1 MTADV
6 LSARA
11 LNRATLARQHLD
23 ARVRMT
29 AVAMVEHL
37 VGMQAQAPW
46 PPYTGLWT
54 RIEGFGHE
62 ELGDALTSRRLVRV
76 LLHRGTVHLVSAAD
90 CLALRP
96 LVRPV
101 LVRGHRAEV
110 RAAFAD
116 AERIARLTREVLDA
130 RGPLTPTELGAVLA
144 ELLPGTPA
152 KVLTDVARTTVALV
166 QVPPRAVWGAG
177 GATRYATAESWLGA
191 ERRAAGLPELVRRYL
206 AAFGPAT
213 VADIQA
219 WCGLTRLR
227 EVTDAMPDLLRLRGE
242 DGAALLDVPEAPRPG
257 PGAPAP
263 VRFLA
268 EFDNVLLSYAD
279 RGRIVP
285 EAARPYLFS
294 KNGVIPGT
302 VLVDGVVRAVWR
314 AERGRVA
321 VTPLRRLTGAERG
334 EVEAEGAALA
344 GFLAGARGEV
354 RVGPV
359 AEPAPAPLTRKRSA
373 PSPRGRR

>member
-1 MTADV
+1 MTAV
-6 LSARA
+6 LTRRA

-23 ARVRMT
+23 ARVRT
-29 AVAMVEHL
+29 PAVAMVEHL

-54 RIEGFGHE
+54 RIEGFRHE
-62 ELGDALTSRRLVRV
+62 ELAEALSSRRLVRV

-101 LVRGHRAEV
+101 LVRGHRAKV

-130 RGPLTPTELGAVLA
+130 RGPLTPTELGAALA

-152 KVLTDVARTTVALV
+152 KVLADVARTTVALV

-177 GATRYATAESWLGA
+177 GATRYATAEAWLGA
-191 ERRAAGLPELVRRYL
+191 EQRASGLPELVRRYL

-213 VADIQA
+213 VADVQA

-227 EVTDAMPDLLRLRGE
+227 EVTDAMPDLLRVRDE
-242 DGAALLDVPEAPRPG
+242 DGAALLDLPEAPRPG
-257 PGAPAP
+257 PEAPAP

-294 KNGVIPGT
+294 KNGLVPGT

-314 AERGRVA
+314 AEKGVVT
-321 VTPLRRLTGAERG
+321 VTPLRKLTGAELAG
-334 EVEAEGAALA
+334 VEAEGAGLA
-344 GFLAGARGEV
+344 AFLAGARGEV

-359 AEPAPAPLTRKRSA
+359 AA
-373 PSPRGRR
+373 

>member
-1 MTADV
+1 MTAAV

-23 ARVRMT
+23 ARVRMPAT
-29 AVAMVEHL
+29 AMVEHL

-46 PPYTGLWT
+46 PPYTGLWA
-54 RIEGFGHE
+54 RIDGFRHE
-62 ELGDALTSRRLVRV
+62 ELAQALTSRRLVRV

-96 LVRPV
+96 LVQPV
-101 LVRGHRAEV
+101 LARGYRAQL
-110 RAAFAD
+110 RASLAD
-116 AERIARLTREVLDA
+116 AGRIARLTREVLDE
-130 RGPLTPTELGAVLA
+130 RGPLTPGELGAALA

-191 ERRAAGLPELVRRYL
+191 GQRAAGLPELVRRYL
-206 AAFGPAT
+206 AAFGPAS
-213 VADIQA
+213 VADVQA

-227 EVTDAMPDLLRLRGE
+227 EVTDAMPDLLRVRGE
-242 DGAALLDVPEAPRPG
+242 DGAALLDVPDAPRPG
-257 PGAPAP
+257 PEAPAP

-279 RGRIVP
+279 RSRIVP
-285 EAARPYLFS
+285 GTARPYLFS

-314 AERGRVA
+314 AREGSVA
-321 VTPLRRLTGAERG
+321 VTPLRRLTGTERG
-334 EVEAEGAALA
+334 EVEAEGTRLA
-344 GFLAGARGEV
+344 RFLAGAEGEV

-359 AEPAPAPLTRKRSA
+359 AA
-373 PSPRGRR
+373 